1 MIILHLLRQHLLWTI
16 LWSRVL
22 EIEIRSEKRKLF
34 WEKEIGSLLCF
45 PIWKDIEAIS
55 MQFVQPGMEA
65 ATRMVNITDITWNK
79 QYRKNMIGNFFYE
92 LFYAMFQKQNDDI
105 SCYGKETKRILVF
118 GTVVTQNVTFRRKKT
133 VLRAKNRLLQTHFCS
148 LEILRPPFFL
158 NLNTEKSR
166 IFLSL
171 SLYRHLSFLALPQW
185 WGSRQWRFC
194 RETVLIGPAE
204 RIFVHQWARF
214 YFLFLIFYIFFCAV
228 LIGPGRLRGFS
239 FNTGREKKS

>member
-1 MIILHLLRQHLLWTI
+1 
-16 LWSRVL
+16 
-22 EIEIRSEKRKLF
+22 
-34 WEKEIGSLLCF
+34 
-45 PIWKDIEAIS
+45 
-55 MQFVQPGMEA
+55 
-65 ATRMVNITDITWNK
+65 
-79 QYRKNMIGNFFYE
+79 
-92 LFYAMFQKQNDDI
+92 MFQKQNDDI
-105 SCYGKETKRILVF
+105 SCYGKETKRILFF

-148 LEILRPPFFL
+148 LEILPPPFFL
-158 NLNTEKSR
+158 NLNPEKSR

-171 SLYRHLSFLALPQW
+171 SLYRHLSFLALPRW

-239 FNTGREKKS
+239 FNTGREKKVKKKKERLARLRGFLFTNNRLVFHFLYSYILCFLYIFVLCW

>member
-1 MIILHLLRQHLLWTI
+1 M
-16 LWSRVL
+16 
-22 EIEIRSEKRKLF
+22 
-34 WEKEIGSLLCF
+34 
-45 PIWKDIEAIS
+45 
-55 MQFVQPGMEA
+55 
-65 ATRMVNITDITWNK
+65 
-79 QYRKNMIGNFFYE
+79 
-92 LFYAMFQKQNDDI
+92 
-105 SCYGKETKRILVF
+105 
-118 GTVVTQNVTFRRKKT
+118 TQNVTFRRKKT

-148 LEILRPPFFL
+148 LEILPPPFFL
-158 NLNTEKSR
+158 NLNPEKSR

-239 FNTGREKKS
+239 FNTGREKKVKKKKERLARLRGFLFTNNRLVFHFLYSYILCFLYIFVLCW